1 METHFEIGWG
11 TLWRALLVVVI
22 AAGLF
27 YSLDIIVGVFLAI
40 IISSAVNPFVTWLEN
55 KISLPR
61 VIGAVLVFLIIAL
74 FLASLIYIVTPLII
88 EEIHRLLENYFPYI
102 GKVLDIDI
110 LKNSDIFTLSFE
122 KILGYIS
129 SFTGGN
135 IFEWSQSLFGS
146 LTLFISVLAMA
157 FYLTVDH
164 RGIERFLRAVLPM
177 RYEESAVD
185 IFLRARS
192 KMGYW
197 LQAQILLSFCVGL
210 LVFAGLYVLGVPH
223 AFVLAILAGVLE
235 IIPFVGPVFTAAF
248 AFGVS
253 FAISSQLAIYVLI
266 YFILVQQIENN
277 VLVPLFMKQAVG
289 LHPVAILI
297 ALLVGANLFGF
308 IGLILA
314 VPATVVIEE
323 FLDDLERRKSHRQTL
338 M

>member
-1 METHFEIGWG
+1 METHFDIGWG

-61 VIGAVLVFLIIAL
+61 VIGAVLVFLIITL
-74 FLASLIYIVTPLII
+74 FLASLIYIITPLII
-88 EEIHRLLENYFPYI
+88 EEMHRLLESYFPYI
-102 GKVLDIDI
+102 GQFFNVDT
-110 LKNSDIFTLSFE
+110 LKNSDIFTLSVE
-122 KILGYIS
+122 KVLSYIS

-135 IFEWSQSLFGS
+135 LFEWSQSLFGS
-146 LTLFISVLAMA
+146 LTLFISVFAIA

-177 RYEESAVD
+177 RYEEPAVD
-185 IFLRARS
+185 IFLRARN

-210 LVFAGLYVLGVPH
+210 VVFAGLYILGVPH
-223 AFVLAILAGVLE
+223 AFILAIIAGVLE
-235 IIPFVGPVFTAAF
+235 IIPFVGPVITAALVF
-248 AFGVS
+248 AVS
-253 FAISSQLAIYVLI
+253 FSISLQLAIYVLI
-266 YFILVQQIENN
+266 FFTLVQQIENN
-277 VLVPLFMKQAVG
+277 LFVPIFMKQAVG

-297 ALLVGANLFGF
+297 SLLVGANLFGF
-308 IGLILA
+308 VGLILA
-314 VPATVVIEE
+314 VPATVVLGE
-323 FLDDLERRKSHRQTL
+323 FLDDLERKKSNRQML